1 MRSTHSAAACRVSWH
16 SDARLRKPCGRSSTT
31 RNVTG
36 LPMLRSRR
44 ANMTESSSIGSS
56 AHACKT
62 VGWGTGKGRMSQ
74 GKGGTRGHSADRGG
88 RHDGEVQNEFNGA
101 PWTPARFSLPPENYH
116 LFSLSLT
123 LPALRLL
130 LSPVELHK
138 IAKENGSPD
147 SLLVV
152 HLSSQARPPTPTA
165 RCTCTPPVSSP
176 SGAHHDVHWWQAL
189 QHAVRCQQW

>member
-31 RNVTG
+31 RNVTD

-56 AHACKT
+56 AHACRT

-101 PWTPARFSLPPENYH
+101 PWTPAGFSLPPENYH

-123 LPALRLL
+123 LPALWLL
-130 LSPVELHK
+130 LSPMELHK
-138 IAKENGSPD
+138 IAKENGSPPLLSGHATD
-147 SLLVV
+147 SHRQV
-152 HLSSQARPPTPTA
+152 HLHPTRVVPIWCSP
-165 RCTCTPPVSSP
+165 RC
-176 SGAHHDVHWWQAL
+176 AL
-189 QHAVRCQQW
+189 VAGSAACCQVPAVVT